1 MATNGDIITFISY
14 FAEKYLNCFG
24 HFQADESG
32 LGTDYC
38 DKSHLNYESLNYL
51 RF

>member
-32 LGTDYC
+32 LGRLAIVINDTSI
-38 DKSHLNYESLNYL
+38 K
-51 RF
+51 RARIT